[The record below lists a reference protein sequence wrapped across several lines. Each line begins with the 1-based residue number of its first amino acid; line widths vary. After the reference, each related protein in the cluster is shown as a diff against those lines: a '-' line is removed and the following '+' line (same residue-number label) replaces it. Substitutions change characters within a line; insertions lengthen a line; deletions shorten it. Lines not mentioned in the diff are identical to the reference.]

1 MAVQCSGTAR
11 PSQFVAP
18 LTYTLSTWAICST
31 PPPRPT
37 PRFTVSPVSRPSSS
51 RKGWATSVSPASAP
65 PRQANRTNIS
75 PGWNRPASSRRTRP
89 LRSSASSSREV
100 VLLARP
106 VAAASSVNV
115 TAPGACTTSVSSRAA
130 RSTACVPPR
139 LLTTRLPVDSCDSPL
154 PSSTLRNSVLLCD
167 PTIGVLAGQG
177 RIGQSKCRPGVS
189 RKGQVAM
196 FRNTMPRYEILSDDA
211 VAVLDRGWRRIVSE
225 IGVQFAK
232 PEAVELFRQAG
243 QQVDGDVVKFDPEFV
258 LEQAA
263 KAPREFD
270 VQARNPANSVHIGGD
285 DMVFGA
291 VYGSPFIREG
301 EVRRDATL
309 DDFHRLAMLAQS
321 FPELD
326 SAGGVI
332 CEPNDAPLDS
342 RHLDMVY
349 ALQTVTD
356 KIYMGNVVSG
366 PNAADTI
373 AMTSILFG
381 GRDAIERVPATI
393 SLINCNSPLRW
404 DDRMLDAQFEYNRAA
419 QPVVLTPF
427 LLMGAMSPVT
437 IPAALVQQ
445 LAEAL
450 SGIALAQLIRP
461 GCPVIFGSFLSNIDM
476 QSGSPSFGTPESAIG
491 LLCTGQLA
499 RHYGL
504 PFRTGGGLNSSQT
517 ADEALM
523 TLLPTFLAGTNFVM
537 HAAGWL
543 EGGLVSCYEKFII
556 DIELLRELR
565 VEFTPLEIT
574 EESLA
579 FGAHEEVG
587 HGGHFLGAAHTME
600 RFRDC
605 FQRPML
611 SSTTNF
617 ERWLKLGGK
626 DTAARAGEI
635 WRKKLEEFT
644 PPPLDDAI
652 RAELDDF
659 VARRRREIDD

>member
-18 LTYTLSTWAICST
+18 ITYTLSTWAIWST
-31 PPPRPT
+31 TPSRPT
-37 PRFTVSPVSRPSSS
+37 PRFTVSPVSRPSRS

-75 PGWNRPASSRRTRP
+75 PGRNRPASSRRTSP

-115 TAPGACTTSVSSRAA
+115 TDPGACTTSVSSRAA
-130 RSTACVPPR
+130 RSTAWVPPR
-139 LLTTRLPVDSCDSPL
+139 LLTTRLPVGFCDCPL

-177 RIGQSKCRPGVS
+177 RIGPSQGRAGLS
-189 RKGQVAM
+189 RKRQVAM
-196 FRNTMPRYEILSDDA
+196 FRNMMPRYEILSADA

-258 LEQAA
+258 LAQAA

-291 VYGSPFIREG
+291 VYGSAFIREG

-342 RHLDMVY
+342 RHLDMIY

-373 AMTSILFG
+373 NMTSILFG
-381 GRDAIERVPATI
+381 GLDKGRASIEQTPATI

-404 DDRMLDAQFEYNRAA
+404 DDRMLDAQFEYCAA
-419 QPVVLTPF
+419 NQPVVLTPF
-427 LLMGAMSPVT
+427 LLMGAMSPVA
-437 IPAALVQQ
+437 IPSALAQQ

-450 SGIALAQLIRP
+450 TGIALAQLIRP

-517 ADEALM
+517 CDAQAAYESLM
-523 TLLPTFLAGTNFVM
+523 TLLPTFLAGANWVM

-543 EGGLVSCYEKFII
+543 EGGLVSCYEKFIV
-556 DIELLRELR
+556 DIELLRMLR
-565 VEFTPLEIT
+565 VEFTPLEID
-574 EESLA
+574 EASLA

-587 HGGHFLGAAHTME
+587 HGGHF
-600 RFRDC
+600 
-605 FQRPML
+605 
-611 SSTTNF
+611 
-617 ERWLKLGGK
+617 
-626 DTAARAGEI
+626 
-635 WRKKLEEFT
+635 
-644 PPPLDDAI
+644 
-652 RAELDDF
+652 
-659 VARRRREIDD
+659 